1 MKHNKTLE
9 DWIAECERL
18 SKENTYLKQQ
28 ITSLLQPN
36 KPTENN
42 GQDIVTRHS
51 PLHAKIQLYR
61 RLFNGRT
68 DVYATRWESKDGRN
82 GYLPACANEWDQS
95 ICQKPK
101 IKCTEC
107 GHRKLLALTDYVIEG
122 HFKGKHSIGLYP
134 MHEDGT
140 CSFLAIDFDKQ
151 DWKKDVGAFVQI
163 CKEYNIPYSVERSR
177 SGNGAHVWFFFTE
190 RLKSSLARKLGY
202 TLLTKTLEVR
212 HEVGMKSFDRMFPN
226 QDTVP
231 KGGFGNLIAL
241 PLQRQAGLNGNSLFV
256 DDHYN
261 PFPDQWIYLS
271 TIQKLSKLDVFQF
284 LKKLDGDEANFDSL
298 PTNSTYPKK
307 ITIEVKN
314 GLYINKRLFP
324 SSLAEKLSELVSF
337 QNPEYYKAKSKRL
350 STASIPRVIKC
361 SYETSEHIIFPR
373 GFMDELV
380 SLLKESG
387 IDTAFKDSAYAG
399 EPLEVSFKG
408 QLTSQQIDAVSQL
421 TQHDCGVLSAT
432 TGFGK
437 TVAAAALIAERKVN
451 TLIIVDKIQLQQQW
465 VSQLKSF
472 LELENDDVGAVGGGK
487 KKVTGKIDVV
497 TLQSLAHKGEVKS
510 FITQYGQIIVDECH
524 HIPAYTFESVL
535 KSVRAK
541 YVYGL
546 TATPIR
552 KDGLHPIIFMQCG
565 PVRYKV
571 DARNQAKVRPFV
583 HRLIVRNTHFKSKS
597 EQIQELYRSLAKDK
611 KRNQQLFDDVLLA
624 LEKGRYPI
632 ILTERIEHLEEL
644 QEMFKGF
651 AKNIITLSG
660 KLSKKERTLEL
671 KRLASTPDSEER
683 LVIATGKYIGEGF
696 DDARLDTLFLAMPI
710 SWKGTLQ
717 QYVGR
722 LHRLHDKKQEVQVYD
737 YVDQQVPMLKRMFEK
752 RQSGYRLMGYVTD
765 GESKNSTEQMQLF

>member
-1 MKHNKTLE
+1 MKNNKTLE

-18 SKENTYLKQQ
+18 SKENAYLKQQ
-28 ITSLLQPN
+28 LTSILQPI
-36 KPTENN
+36 KSTENT

-51 PLHAKIQLYR
+51 PLHVKIQLYK

-101 IKCTEC
+101 IKCSEC
-107 GHRKLLALTDYVIEG
+107 KHRQLLPLTDHVIEG
-122 HFKGKHSIGLYP
+122 HFKGKHSIGIYP
-134 MHEDGT
+134 LHEDGT

-151 DWKKDVGAFVQI
+151 DWQKDVGAFVQI
-163 CKEYNIPYSVERSR
+163 CGEHKIPYSVERSR

-190 RLKSSLARKLGY
+190 RFESSLARKLGY
-202 TLLTKTLEVR
+202 SLLTNTIEVR

-241 PLQRQAGLNGNSLFV
+241 PLQRQAGLIGNSLFV
-256 DDHYN
+256 DDNYI

-271 TIQKLSKLDVFQF
+271 TIQKLSKSEVHQLIKQ
-284 LKKLDGDEANFDSL
+284 LNGHEANFESM
-298 PTNSTYPKK
+298 PSNTIYPKN

-314 GLYINKRLFP
+314 GLYIKKKHIP
-324 SSLAEKLSELVSF
+324 SSLSEKLNKLVSF

-361 SYETSEHIIFPR
+361 SYETPEHIIFPR
-373 GFMDELV
+373 GCKEELV
-380 SLLKESG
+380 TLLKNSG
-387 IDTAFKDSAYAG
+387 IDTTIEDLAYEG
-399 EPLEVSFKG
+399 ESLEVQFNG

-465 VSQLKSF
+465 VNQLKSF
-472 LELENDDVGAVGGGK
+472 LEVGNDDIGEVGGGK
-487 KKVTGKIDVV
+487 KKITGKIDVV
-497 TLQSLAHKGEVKS
+497 TLQSLAHKGEIKS

-524 HIPAYTFESVL
+524 HISAYTFESVL

-541 YVYGL
+541 YVSGL

-583 HRLIVRNTHFKSKS
+583 HRLIVRDTNFNSKS
-597 EQIQELYRSLAKDK
+597 EQIQELYRSLAKDQ

-624 LEKGRYPI
+624 LEKGRSPI

-660 KLSKKERTLEL
+660 KLTKKERTLEL

-722 LHRLHDKKQEVQVYD
+722 LHRLHENKQEVQVYD
-737 YVDQQVPMLKRMFEK
+737 YVDHQVPMLKRMFEK
-752 RQSGYRLMGYVTD
+752 RQSGYRLMGYVTE
-765 GESKNSTEQMQLF
+765 GESENSTEQMQLF